1 MLWKFLFWRFFCA
14 WRFLWFWLLLAKFSK
29 LILQLLI
36 LPLLAFPIL
45 SNLVQNVLG
54 LDGELSILNL
64 SLGLLFR
71 KFIDFLVESKYL
83 LGKFPL
89 YSIMALYV
97 GLYVVLVGLNS
108 LNKSRYLLVTNL
120 LKFGYRVNLVP
131 KTNNLSIDIQ
141 KPLSYLLPIGS
152 KKDKRG
158 VYPVKKILIVLLV
171 NGIDY
176 LLPWL
181 RGLLLRNRLRC

>member
-1 MLWKFLFWRFFCA
+1 MWRCLFWRFFFVG
-14 WRFLWFWLLLAKFSK
+14 RFLWRYLLLAKFSK
-29 LILQLLI
+29 LIFQLLI

-89 YSIMALYV
+89 YSIVALYV